1 MLIIFKSCNLFWYM
15 VVSITFN
22 MFYPELREPIC
33 QEHEWGRVWIQWAK
47 QTEQIWL
54 YRDIQK
60 TSMILANQNQSSINI
75 CQLIFKVT
83 LTNQV
88 KYTNIPV
95 ELSSCM
101 TQFLHFLLQLRPD
114 LCKASWVERL

>member
-22 MFYPELREPIC
+22 MFYPELREQIS

-60 TSMILANQNQSSINI
+60 TSMILARINH
-75 CQLIFKVT
+75 
-83 LTNQV
+83 
-88 KYTNIPV
+88 P
-95 ELSSCM
+95 
-101 TQFLHFLLQLRPD
+101 
-114 LCKASWVERL
+114 